1 MNKTIVSTSAAP
13 AAIGPYSQGVRVGD
27 LFFFS
32 GMIPID
38 PATGALV
45 GEDAPAQAE
54 QVCRNIRAR
63 LAAASLTPA
72 HIVKTTVF
80 LTDLSAFAA
89 VNEVYARLFDSVPP
103 ARSCVEVAA
112 LPKGALVEIECVAAL
127 CRPPER
133 ARPRRARRIMAAAHK
148 NVAEKTNCRNARLTF
163 SG

>member
-54 QVCRNIRAR
+54 QVCRNIRAL

-89 VNEVYARLFDSVPP
+89 VNEVYARLFESEPP
-103 ARSCVEVAA
+103 ARSCVEVSA

-127 CRPPER
+127 
-133 ARPRRARRIMAAAHK
+133 
-148 NVAEKTNCRNARLTF
+148 
-163 SG
+163 

>member
-1 MNKTIVSTSAAP
+1 MNKTIISTSAAP

-54 QVCRNIRAR
+54 QVCRNIRAL

-89 VNEVYARLFDSVPP
+89 VNEVYARLFESEPP

-112 LPKGALVEIECVAAL
+112 LPKGRWWRSSASPRCDGRLRGPGPAGRAAL
-127 CRPPER
+127 WRPHTKMSR
-133 ARPRRARRIMAAAHK
+133 KRRTAVMP
-148 NVAEKTNCRNARLTF
+148 V
-163 SG
+163 